1 MDKLRKVNNYLSC
14 YWFIILYSCVLYI
27 VFKTGKLPE
36 YGNPS
41 PRDVFTDF
49 EDRYFWP
56 FNFIFCFLVLGVYL
70 NAIYFYKLYKK
81 SGVTLSLSKRVTLDF
96 SCKFFLINLLL
107 FIAQITADPFS
118 LVEWFVD

>member
-14 YWFIILYSCVLYI
+14 YWFIILYGCVLYT

-41 PRDVFTDF
+41 PRDVFAHF

-70 NAIYFYKLYKK
+70 NARHFYKLYKQNISAK
-81 SGVTLSLSKRVTLDF
+81 SVALDF

-107 FIAQITADPFS
+107 FITQITVDPFS